1 MNYNIT
7 FNYKIINKIKIG
19 TFTYYLENGGRSRIT
34 TFLFNYLYKVKFFNL
49 FLFTIKNKDQNEY
62 LIEDNINRILIYNY
76 TIKSLIKSILKK
88 KIHIFIYQYQN
99 HEENMA
105 LNKLKN
111 TKIINYQHQ
120 SIFFWI
126 YSNYNTIKH
135 LFISYKESKYIISLI
150 HLENDYIF
158 KKWGIKSIFM
168 DNFITYEYNSSIPLD
183 LIYKNILMF
192 GRADDKFKRF
202 ELGILAMEYIIEHI
216 PEVKMKII
224 TNITNIEYLKNII
237 NYLCLEKYI
246 HFVEY
251 TPLPEKYFQNISL
264 NIITSISES
273 FSLALS
279 ETKLY
284 GIPNIFMGLDY
295 ISTANGGTINIYD
308 DSPEYLAKE
317 SIKLLTNYEYRQILG
332 KEARKSMKKF
342 ENKKLLKKWV
352 KLLLSIYTNDEY
364 YEILRKY
371 NKKISEI
378 KALNYLKNQF
388 LFFKKRKKYLKNI
401 TLNEIKKFLYNKNIE

>member
-1 MNYNIT
+1 
-7 FNYKIINKIKIG
+7 
-19 TFTYYLENGGRSRIT
+19 
-34 TFLFNYLYKVKFFNL
+34 
-49 FLFTIKNKDQNEY
+49 
-62 LIEDNINRILIYNY
+62 
-76 TIKSLIKSILKK
+76 
-88 KIHIFIYQYQN
+88 
-99 HEENMA
+99 
-105 LNKLKN
+105 
-111 TKIINYQHQ
+111 
-120 SIFFWI
+120 
-126 YSNYNTIKH
+126 
-135 LFISYKESKYIISLI
+135 
-150 HLENDYIF
+150 
-158 KKWGIKSIFM
+158 M